1 MTTAIPPTSST
12 PSAGGEPNRLWG
24 FLARNEQSIW
34 VLLLTIALLLL
45 ALGVYLATSRNV
57 LADDAKTV
65 LSWLG
70 TRGTSGFVWL
80 ITWLSVKSSLE
91 STVLLILRHVLCRRL
106 GGDGAVAVATD
117 IYAHW
122 PLSWVEVVAE
132 ATHDTEAGKAT
143 AESVIRDSRNAE
155 IEMCV
160 GDEVEVIGLGT
171 LRALL
176 TGTIAPIGTRGIAT
190 MIHSTAGFVELD
202 TGTRASIKDVRKV
215 TT

>member
-1 MTTAIPPTSST
+1 MAGPGLRGRPVEAGAHLRLAIRWPWID
-12 PSAGGEPNRLWG
+12 RWG
-24 FLARNEQSIW
+24 VVGQTGK
-34 VLLLTIALLLL
+34 V
-45 ALGVYLATSRNV
+45 
-57 LADDAKTV
+57 
-65 LSWLG
+65 
-70 TRGTSGFVWL
+70 
-80 ITWLSVKSSLE
+80 VKPL
-91 STVLLILRHVLCRRL
+91 VAVA
-106 GGDGAVAVATD
+106 GAVAVALDDSTVF
-117 IYAHW
+117 ARW
-122 PLSWVEVVAE
+122 PIDCLEVVAE

-202 TGTRASIKDVRKV
+202 NGTRASIKDVRKV